1 MKNYVTM
8 FEEANKKA
16 LEEYRRK
23 EKADGNFTMLYA
35 VMMLG
40 IVIMITRLLL
50 GLIRPET
57 MQVETWRIVAALTLS
72 IFWFCIYKLKGK
84 VTERFEQSQ
93 SDLEIK
99 AKEFATTILLDDL
112 YAILAS
118 LGDLHP
124 EFKNRLQNIMT
135 TDYVWFKD
143 GQLDCSG
150 FELND
155 VQGKEFFSFEMKD
168 CKYCFTGWNYVQ
180 GEPFKFTFD
189 TVAPDGKISKIP
201 MCLPAKKTN
210 HFSASLP

>member
-1 MKNYVTM
+1 M

-23 EKADGNFTMLYA
+23 EKANNNFAMFYA
-35 VMMLG
+35 IAGLIAAIMICRISLGPFQPDIMYVEAWRIG
-40 IVIMITRLLL
+40 IVVA
-50 GLIRPET
+50 LI
-57 MQVETWRIVAALTLS
+57 
-72 IFWFCIYKLKGK
+72 IFWVSIYGIKVK
-84 VTERFEQSQ
+84 VTERFIKSQ
-93 SDLEIK
+93 SDLEVK
-99 AKEFATTILLDDL
+99 AKEFATTIFLDDL
-112 YAILAS
+112 YTILAS

-155 VQGKEFFSFEMKD
+155 VQEKDFFSFEMKD
-168 CKYCFTGWNYVQ
+168 CKYCFTGLNYIE

-189 TVAPDGKISKIP
+189 TVSPDGKIEKIP
-201 MCLPAKKTN
+201 MCLPAKKMN
-210 HFSASLP
+210 DFSEALL